1 MEEKYRKLAVDLG
14 IKVVEDK
21 AVEDNNRWQ
30 EKYYQREISRLEL
43 QTKMLIKTICDQR
56 EYIDT
61 LEDIKN
67 EYDSKVIELR
77 KEIVKRD
84 EEIETLKKIIDKCN
98 RTYYNANEKTEVE
111 ENKFEDTTCFSY
123 KDTGY
128 GISFVHSINDLL
140 LDLIKDDLVY
150 FDKNNNIIYDG
161 EVVGKLGENLYK
173 TMKKISESDPD
184 TLQMV
189 EENEND

>member
-21 AVEDNNRWQ
+21 AVEENKKSLQ
-30 EKYYQREISRLEL
+30 EKYYQREINRLEL

-77 KEIVKRD
+77 KEIAKRD

-98 RTYYNANEKTEVE
+98 MTYYNANAKTQVVLDGTVKAVE
-111 ENKFEDTTCFSY
+111 ECIKQEVGED
-123 KDTGY
+123 G
-128 GISFVHSINDLL
+128 ND
-140 LDLIKDDLVY
+140 
-150 FDKNNNIIYDG
+150 
-161 EVVGKLGENLYK
+161 
-173 TMKKISESDPD
+173 
-184 TLQMV
+184 
-189 EENEND
+189 

>member
-21 AVEDNNRWQ
+21 AVEDNRLQ
-30 EKYYQREISRLEL
+30 EKYYKGEISRLEL

-84 EEIETLKKIIDKCN
+84 EEIEILKKIIDKCN
-98 RTYYNANEKTEVE
+98 TTYYNANAKTQVVLDGTVKAVE
-111 ENKFEDTTCFSY
+111 ECVKQRGK
-123 KDTGY
+123 KDG
-128 GISFVHSINDLL
+128 ND
-140 LDLIKDDLVY
+140 
-150 FDKNNNIIYDG
+150 
-161 EVVGKLGENLYK
+161 
-173 TMKKISESDPD
+173 
-184 TLQMV
+184 
-189 EENEND
+189 

>member
-98 RTYYNANEKTEVE
+98 TTYYNANEKTQVVLDGTVKAVE
-111 ENKFEDTTCFSY
+111 ECVKQRIK
-123 KDTGY
+123 KDG
-128 GISFVHSINDLL
+128 ND
-140 LDLIKDDLVY
+140 
-150 FDKNNNIIYDG
+150 
-161 EVVGKLGENLYK
+161 
-173 TMKKISESDPD
+173 
-184 TLQMV
+184 
-189 EENEND
+189 

>member
-1 MEEKYRKLAVDLG
+1 MEEKYRKLAVELG

-21 AVEDNNRWQ
+21 AVEDNNSLQ

-56 EYIDT
+56 EYIDM

-84 EEIETLKKIIDKCN
+84 EEIEILQKIIDKCN
-98 RTYYNANEKTEVE
+98 TTYYNANEKTQVVLDGTLKAVE
-111 ENKFEDTTCFSY
+111 ECVKQRSK
-123 KDTGY
+123 KDG
-128 GISFVHSINDLL
+128 ND
-140 LDLIKDDLVY
+140 
-150 FDKNNNIIYDG
+150 
-161 EVVGKLGENLYK
+161 
-173 TMKKISESDPD
+173 
-184 TLQMV
+184 
-189 EENEND
+189 

>member
-1 MEEKYRKLAVDLG
+1 MEEKYRKLAVALG
-14 IKVVEDK
+14 IKAVEDK

-30 EKYYQREISRLEL
+30 GKYYQREISKLEL

-67 EYDSKVIELR
+67 EYDSNVIDLR

-98 RTYYNANEKTEVE
+98 TTYYNANAKTQVVLDGTVKAVE
-111 ENKFEDTTCFSY
+111 ECVKQRSK
-123 KDTGY
+123 KDG
-128 GISFVHSINDLL
+128 ND
-140 LDLIKDDLVY
+140 
-150 FDKNNNIIYDG
+150 
-161 EVVGKLGENLYK
+161 
-173 TMKKISESDPD
+173 
-184 TLQMV
+184 
-189 EENEND
+189 

>member
-1 MEEKYRKLAVDLG
+1 MEEKYRKLAVALG

-21 AVEDNNRWQ
+21 AVEDNRLQ
-30 EKYYQREISRLEL
+30 EKYYEREISRLEL

-84 EEIETLKKIIDKCN
+84 EEIEILQKIIDKCN
-98 RTYYNANEKTEVE
+98 TTYYNANEKTQVVLDGTVKAVE
-111 ENKFEDTTCFSY
+111 ECVKQRSK
-123 KDTGY
+123 KDG
-128 GISFVHSINDLL
+128 ND
-140 LDLIKDDLVY
+140 
-150 FDKNNNIIYDG
+150 
-161 EVVGKLGENLYK
+161 
-173 TMKKISESDPD
+173 
-184 TLQMV
+184 
-189 EENEND
+189 

>member
-30 EKYYQREISRLEL
+30 EKYYQIEKSRLEL

-98 RTYYNANEKTEVE
+98 TTYYNANEKTQVVLDGTVKAVE
-111 ENKFEDTTCFSY
+111 ECVKQRGK
-123 KDTGY
+123 KDG
-128 GISFVHSINDLL
+128 ND
-140 LDLIKDDLVY
+140 
-150 FDKNNNIIYDG
+150 
-161 EVVGKLGENLYK
+161 
-173 TMKKISESDPD
+173 
-184 TLQMV
+184 
-189 EENEND
+189 

>member
-1 MEEKYRKLAVDLG
+1 MEEKYRELAIALG

-98 RTYYNANEKTEVE
+98 TTYPNAKVQTVFDNHTVTCEPAKGA
-111 ENKFEDTTCFSY
+111 KWRKIED
-123 KDTGY
+123 
-128 GISFVHSINDLL
+128 
-140 LDLIKDDLVY
+140 
-150 FDKNNNIIYDG
+150 
-161 EVVGKLGENLYK
+161 E
-173 TMKKISESDPD
+173 
-184 TLQMV
+184 
-189 EENEND
+189 